1 MRRRGSVVMAL
12 VAVVTVFGG
21 SAALAAVPSNVSIKF
36 NPDTEHFRGKV
47 SSSDAE
53 CVAGRTVKLYEK
65 TADGRTLQGKA
76 TSKAN
81 GSWDIELMHAEG
93 HYIAVAPKYKAM
105 HTTCGQAISSVVDV
119 M

>member
-1 MRRRGSVVMAL
+1 MRRRGSVVIAL
-12 VAVVTVFGG
+12 VAVVTIFGG
-21 SAALAAVPSNVSIKF
+21 GAALAAVPSNVSIKF

-65 TADGRTLQGKA
+65 TADGRTLQGKT
-76 TSKAN
+76 TSTAS
-81 GSWDIELMHAEG
+81 GSWNIELMHAQG
-93 HYIAVAPKYKAM
+93 QYLAVTPKEKVM
-105 HTTCGQAISSVVDV
+105 HTTCGKAASRIVDV

>member
-12 VAVVTVFGG
+12 VAMVTVFGA
-21 SAALAAVPSNVSIKF
+21 SAALARVPSTVSIKF
-36 NPDTEHFRGKV
+36 NPETEHFRGKV

-81 GSWDIELMHAEG
+81 GTWDIELMQAEG
-93 HYIAVAPKYKAM
+93 FYIAVAPKYKAM
-105 HTTCGQAISSVVDV
+105 HTTCGKAASSVVDV